1 MAFRDLVGGVKT
13 FFGPNNPL
21 FYGKRD
27 ERMPEADEGL
37 YNAQNTQFTQPA
49 PAQSIPQ
56 ATSAPQTGYMPQT
69 SYAQPQAAYAPQQ
82 QIYGQQQSFQQ
93 MPYSAPQTVS
103 QPSFAQPQVGY
114 AQPAFRQQPV
124 QQPVQQPSMD
134 RWAAP
139 RNRRMAQHAQP
150 PVENVVEFPASA
162 QQEQTQQ
169 PVPASQQMVARVLNV
184 HNSDDCRDV
193 IRAIRDGDCVLA
205 VMDSVAD
212 VAEVR
217 RYVDTLYGACFS
229 LGGSITRLSARV
241 GVYLVAPS
249 TVQVKPDPRAAR
261 AAQQAR
267 SQQHAGGPA
276 ATFRAAFQSAPQ
288 ENAQPY
294 AYPPQP
300 SYQPGPYQQVAAEN
314 DTSGRPVDAVI

>member
-27 ERMPEADEGL
+27 DRMPEADEGL
-37 YNAQNTQFTQPA
+37 YNAQNAQPTQPT
-49 PAQSIPQ
+49 PVQ
-56 ATSAPQTGYMPQT
+56 SAPQVGSAPQAGYMPQT
-69 SYAQPQAAYAPQQ
+69 SYAQPQTGYAPQQ
-82 QIYGQQQSFQQ
+82 QIYGQQQSYPQI
-93 MPYSAPQTVS
+93 PYGAPQAVP
-103 QPSFAQPQVGY
+103 QPSFAQPQAGY
-114 AQPAFRQQPV
+114 AQPPFRQQPV
-124 QQPVQQPSMD
+124 QQPVTD

-162 QQEQTQQ
+162 QQEQVQQ
-169 PVPASQQMVARVLNV
+169 PVTAPQQMVARVLNV

-193 IRAIRDGDCVLA
+193 IRAMRDGDCVLA

-261 AAQQAR
+261 AAQQTR

-288 ENAQPY
+288 ESAQPY

-300 SYQPGPYQQVAAEN
+300 SYQPAPYQQIAAEN
-314 DTSGRPVDAVI
+314 DASGRPVDAVM

>member
-27 ERMPEADEGL
+27 DRMPEADEGL
-37 YNAQNTQFTQPA
+37 YSAQNAQPTQPA
-49 PAQSIPQ
+49 PAQPMPQ
-56 ATSAPQTGYMPQT
+56 GAPVSQPGYAPQT
-69 SYAQPQAAYAPQQ
+69 SYAQPQIGYAPQQ
-82 QIYGQQQSFQQ
+82 QFYGQQQSYQQ
-93 MPYSAPQTVS
+93 MPYGAPQAVP
-103 QPSFAQPQVGY
+103 QPSYAQPQAGY
-114 AQPAFRQQPV
+114 AQPPVRQQPV
-124 QQPVQQPSMD
+124 QQPASD

-150 PVENVVEFPASA
+150 QVENVVEFPASA
-162 QQEQTQQ
+162 QQEQAQQ
-169 PVPASQQMVARVLNV
+169 PVPAPQQMVARVLNV

-193 IRAIRDGDCVLA
+193 IRAMRDGDCVLA

-249 TVQVKPDPRAAR
+249 SVQVKPDPRAAR
-261 AAQQAR
+261 AAQQSR

-276 ATFRAAFQSAPQ
+276 ATFRAAFQGAPQ
-288 ENAQPY
+288 ESAQPY

-300 SYQPGPYQQVAAEN
+300 SYQPASYQQPASEN
-314 DTSGRPVDAVI
+314 DVPGRPVDAVM